1 MQINRINRRKIRI
14 GLRPLVFAALGMVC
28 LQPAAL
34 EQITVNGLFQDKA
47 IVTIDGRQR
56 VLKKGKKSP
65 EGALLIEANSKRAI
79 IEIDGE
85 RKEYRMGSSRI
96 GGNFKKS
103 ASGEKITLL
112 PDASGGY
119 SVTGSINGSAVS
131 FIVDTGATL
140 VSMNSNVARRLG
152 IDFKLIGRESVSL
165 TASGTSKIYIVNLR
179 KVRVGAIELQNV
191 QGAVHDGDFPLVT
204 LLGMSFLGE
213 LNMKREGRLLELEKK
228 Y

>member
-1 MQINRINRRKIRI
+1 MQIYRIHHQTV
-14 GLRPLVFAALGMVC
+14 GAALRPVVFAVLGLLC
-28 LQPAAL
+28 ARPAAL
-34 EQITVNGLFQDKA
+34 EQITVHGLFQDRA

-65 EGALLIEANSKRAI
+65 EGALLIEANSKRAV
-79 IEIDGE
+79 IEINGE
-85 RKEYRMGSSRI
+85 RREYGMGSSRI
-96 GGNFKKS
+96 GGNFKQAAGGK
-103 ASGEKITLL
+103 KITLL
-112 PDASGGY
+112 PDANGGY
-119 SVTGSINGSAVS
+119 SVTGSINGSAVP

-152 IDFKLIGRESVSL
+152 IDFKLKGRQGVSL
-165 TASGTSKIYIVNLR
+165 TAAGTSKIYIVNLS
-179 KVRVGAIELQNV
+179 KVRVGEIELQNV
-191 QGAVHDGDFPLVT
+191 QGAVHEGDFPLIT

>member
-14 GLRPLVFAALGMVC
+14 GLRPLVFAALGMLC

-112 PDASGGY
+112 PDANGGY

-152 IDFKLIGRESVSL
+152 IDFKLIGRESISL

-204 LLGMSFLGE
+204 LLGMSFLSE

>member
-14 GLRPLVFAALGMVC
+14 GLRPLVFAALGMAC

-191 QGAVHDGDFPLVT
+191 QGAVHDSDFPLVT

>member
-1 MQINRINRRKIRI
+1 M
-14 GLRPLVFAALGMVC
+14 FAALGMLC

>member
-14 GLRPLVFAALGMVC
+14 GLRPLVFAALGMLC